1 MKKLT
6 RRILLCGLLCF
17 FVAIASAQQREITG
31 TVRDASGN
39 PVENASV
46 LVKGTTKGEPTNA
59 AGHFTISINNPKA
72 VLVISSVNFK
82 SKEITV
88 GQNSALDITLEAGTG
103 SLNEVVVTAY
113 GIKKSNKNL
122 GYSETTVGG
131 DEIAR
136 TNTVNPITALQG
148 KVAGVQVNVMSSAG
162 VQTSPYIQIRGAKVL
177 GGNNQPIFVIDG
189 NVLQN
194 NIVGGDAAD
203 GGSQLKN
210 LNPDDYESI
219 TVLKG
224 AAATAIYGS
233 RGLNGAV
240 VITTK
245 TGKAGKGIGVEY
257 STTYASTNVYSPFMK
272 LQNSYGMGFYYREGN
287 FAPDG
292 TQTVNDTNWGPAF
305 DGSMHPAVY
314 NPDTLVPYKAQP
326 NNWKTF
332 YQNGKYT
339 NNNVTLSGAAGK
351 TNYRFSYSN
360 TSDRGILPNNALN
373 RNAFDVKIGGEINKV
388 FSFDM
393 GLNYA
398 NTQTE
403 NFYNQSRYAWPGG
416 GNLGFDV
423 FYMPRNTDFA
433 TWHNTYRNADNS
445 TKPDNGFGYVVSGF
459 SILDKNH
466 YTNTENSFLGYLQLK
481 AQVSNWLDFS
491 ARGNINYLK
500 NFAETKNYG
509 NGQFN
514 SGGQYGVNSGYST
527 AYNLLFM
534 AHGFTS
540 VMNND
545 LKIDARVFNED
556 YGSLLGENYSAST
569 NGGLKVPNAFFL
581 DNSLNSL
588 FVAGQSNI
596 NYGYNN
602 ENNTFVHGPQAPS
615 TRTIG
620 IAGVINFNYKEFLNL
635 ELTARNDW
643 LSTLTYP
650 VNVPGKNNFSVFY
663 PSANLSYSF
672 YDNFKENMPSWL
684 SSGKIRASLAQV
696 GNAGVAGPY
705 TTGSGYLPGTTTNQN
720 GGSISSATQINGNV
734 KPNYNLK
741 PQIQKALELGTNLS
755 FFKNLLN
762 IDFTWYKTNTKNQL
776 LHIDGVQETGYN
788 KFYFNA
794 GNIQN
799 AGIELLVDVNPIK
812 TKDWNLD
819 FSVNLSH
826 NTGKIISF
834 YPGITKWN
842 ITGDYEGAQVWG
854 YQGGAYGDLV
864 VRGSTAFQTDPKTG
878 YPIIQNAN
886 RSTNTNPNNKVDF
899 ANYQYAY
906 VNSDSLVNMGKIEPN
921 MYAGFNFNL
930 RYKNFSLASQI
941 DGRFGGMVYSES
953 YTYAMGQGTPL
964 ASLKYRDQ
972 AHGGVARTD
981 SYTGKTVYN
990 GAVPNAVFGAG
1001 QKGNTVG
1008 NTNVDISG
1016 MTFKQAYDK
1025 GLVESWY
1032 APAYYDGGFGYNGTY
1047 DWENGLNYN
1056 GAVAKESWIM
1066 LREITLAYQ
1075 LPSSWIKKTH
1085 VFQGARLA
1093 ISARNI
1099 GYLYNSLPGK
1109 QNPESVQSNDPFNPW
1124 ITGGVPFARTYS
1136 ATLNVRF

>member
-6 RRILLCGLLCF
+6 KIIFLCSLLF
-17 FVAIASAQQREITG
+17 FAVGIVSAQQRIITG
-31 TVRDASGN
+31 IVKDATGN
-39 PVENASV
+39 PVSNASV
-46 LVKGTTKGEPTNA
+46 LIKGTTKGEATDIN
-59 AGHFTISINNPKA
+59 GHFSISITNPNA
-72 VLVISSVNFK
+72 VLVFSSVNFK
-82 SKEITV
+82 SKEVAV
-88 GQNSALDITLEAGTG
+88 GTNSVLNVTLEPGEG
-103 SLNEVVVTAY
+103 SLNAVVITAY
-113 GIKKSNKNL
+113 GIKKTNKNL
-122 GYSETTVGG
+122 GYSETTVSG

-194 NIVGGDAAD
+194 NIVNGDAAD

-224 AAATAIYGS
+224 AAATALYGS
-233 RGLNGAV
+233 RGINGAV

-257 STTYASTNVYSPFMK
+257 STTYANTDVYAPFMQ
-272 LQNSYGMGFYYREGN
+272 LQNTYGMGSYNREGA
-287 FAPDG
+287 FSRDG
-292 TQTVNDTNWGPAF
+292 TQTVTSSNWGPAF

-314 NPDTLVPYKAQP
+314 NPDTLVAYKAQP

-339 NNNVTLSGAAGK
+339 NNNITLSGGTGK
-351 TNYRFSYSN
+351 SNYRFSYSN
-360 TSDRGILPNNALN
+360 TNDLGILPNNKLS
-373 RNAFDVKIGGEINKV
+373 RNALDIKIGSEINKV
-388 FSFDM
+388 FSFEM
-393 GLNYA
+393 GINYA
-398 NTQTE
+398 NTVTK

-423 FYMPRNTDFA
+423 FYMPRNTNFA
-433 TWHNTYRNADNS
+433 AWHATYRNPDNS

-459 SILDKNH
+459 SILDKNNF
-466 YTNTENSFLGYLQLK
+466 TNTENSLLGYLQLK
-481 AQVSNWLDFS
+481 AQANSWLDFS

-500 NFAETKNYG
+500 NYGETKNYG

-514 SGGQYGVNSGYST
+514 SGGQYAVNFNST
-527 AYNLLFM
+527 TSYNLLFM
-534 AHGFTS
+534 AHASTS
-540 VMNND
+540 AMNND

-556 YGSLLGENYSAST
+556 YGDLLGESSYRTT
-569 NGGLKVPNAFFL
+569 NGGLKVPNQFFL
-581 DNSLNSL
+581 ANSINLPVYTIDGSGNFNGSINVYNSVPSTL
-588 FVAGQSNI
+588 TMGVAGIVNL
-596 NYGYNN
+596 
-602 ENNTFVHGPQAPS
+602 
-615 TRTIG
+615 
-620 IAGVINFNYKEFLNL
+620 NYKEYLNL
-635 ELTARNDW
+635 EITGRNDW

-650 VNVPGKNNFSVFY
+650 ASIPQGQNNYSVFY

-672 YDNFKENMPSWL
+672 YDNFKESMPSWL
-684 SSGKIRASLAQV
+684 SFGKIRASLAEV
-696 GNAGVAGPY
+696 GNAGVAGAY
-705 TTGSGYLPGTTTNQN
+705 STGSGYAPGVAVTSN
-720 GGSISSATQINGNV
+720 GSNIPSATEINGNV

-741 PQIQKALELGTNLS
+741 PQIQKAIELGTNLA

-762 IDFTWYKTNTKNQL
+762 IDFTWYKTNTINQL
-776 LHIDGVQETGYN
+776 LHINGVQETGYN

-799 AGIELLVDVNPIK
+799 KGIELLVDVNPVR

-826 NTGKIISF
+826 NVGKIVSF
-834 YPGITKWN
+834 YPGITSWQ
-842 ITGDYEGAQVWG
+842 ITSGYEGAEVWG
-854 YQGGAYGDLV
+854 YQGGAYGVLQV
-864 VRGSTAFQTDPKTG
+864 QGGTAFNIDPKTG
-878 YPIIQNAN
+878 YPIIQNAG
-886 RSTNTNPNNKVDF
+886 RSTRTDSARKVDF
-899 ANYQYAY
+899 ANYQYSY
-906 VNSDSLVNMGKIEPN
+906 INGDSLVNMGKIEPD
-921 MYAGFNFNL
+921 MYAGFNLNL
-930 RYKNFSLASQI
+930 RYKNFSLATQL

-972 AHGGVARTD
+972 AHGGVARID
-981 SYTGKTVYN
+981 SYTGLTVYN
-990 GAVPNAVFGAG
+990 GAVPNAVFDQG
-1001 QKGNTVG
+1001 QKGNTPG

-1025 GLVESWY
+1025 GYVESWY

-1066 LREITLAYQ
+1066 LREITLGYQ

-1085 VFQGARLA
+1085 VFQGARILV
-1093 ISARNI
+1093 SARNI

-1136 ATLNVRF
+1136 ATLDVRF

>member
-6 RRILLCGLLCF
+6 QRILLCTMMCF
-17 FVAIASAQQREITG
+17 FVAIASAQQRTVTG
-31 TVRDASGN
+31 TVKDNSGL

-46 LVKGTTKGEPTNA
+46 LVRGTTNGVATDA
-59 AGHFTISINNPKA
+59 AGNFSINVAGPKA
-72 VLVISSVNFK
+72 FLVISSVNFK
-82 SKEITV
+82 TKEIQV
-88 GQNSALDITLEAGTG
+88 GQNTTLNVSLEAGTG
-103 SLNEVVVTAY
+103 ALNAVVITAY
-113 GIKKSNKNL
+113 GIKKQNKNL
-122 GYSETTVGG
+122 GYSETTVSG

-148 KVAGVQVNVMSSAG
+148 KVAGVQVNVVSSAG

-233 RGLNGAV
+233 RGINGAI

-257 STTYASTNVYSPFMK
+257 SSTYATTNVYAPFMK

-305 DGSMHPAVY
+305 DGTMHPSVN
-314 NPDTLVPYKAQP
+314 NPDTLVPYIAQP

-339 NNNVTLSGAAGK
+339 NNNVTLSGGSAK

-360 TSDRGILPNNALN
+360 TSDLGILPNNALN
-373 RNAFDVKIGGEINKV
+373 RNAFDIKIGGEINKV

-393 GLNYA
+393 GVNYA
-398 NTQTE
+398 NTKTK

-433 TWHNTYRNADNS
+433 TWHATYRNADNS
-445 TKPDNGFGYVVSGF
+445 TKPDNGFTYVVSGL
-459 SILDKNH
+459 SILDKNN
-466 YTNTENSFLGYLQLK
+466 YTNNENSLLGYTQLK
-481 AQVSNWLDFS
+481 AQVNNWLDFS
-491 ARGNINYLK
+491 GRANINYLK

-514 SGGQYGVNSGYST
+514 SGGQYSINGSNAT
-527 AYNLLFM
+527 NYNLLFM

-545 LKIDARVFNED
+545 LKIDVRLLNEY
-556 YGSLLGENYSAST
+556 YGNLLGESYSAST

-581 DNSLNSL
+581 DNSVNSL
-588 FVAGQSNI
+588 FTTSSI
-596 NYGYNN
+596 NYGYYNQN
-602 ENNTFVHGPQAPS
+602 GQFVHGPQLPS

-620 IAGVINFNYKEFLNL
+620 VGAVVNLNFKGYLNL
-635 ELTARNDW
+635 ELTGRNDW
-643 LSTLTYP
+643 LSNLTYP
-650 VNVPGKNNFSVFY
+650 VIVPGNNNYSVFY

-672 YDNFKENMPSWL
+672 YDNFKESMPSWF
-684 SSGKIRASLAQV
+684 SSGKIRASLAEV

-705 TTGSGYLPGTTTNQN
+705 STGGGYLPGITVDQN
-720 GGSISSATQINGNV
+720 GASISSATQINGNV
-734 KPNYNLK
+734 KITPDLK
-741 PQIQKALELGTNLS
+741 PQIQKSLELGTNLS
-755 FFKNLLN
+755 FFRNMLN
-762 IDFTWYKTNTKNQL
+762 IDFTWYKTNTRNQL

-799 AGIELLVDVNPIK
+799 KGIELLVDVNPVR

-826 NTGKIISF
+826 NVGKIVSF

-854 YQGGAYGDLV
+854 YEGGSYGVLE
-864 VRGSTAFQTDPKTG
+864 VRGSTAFQIDPKTG
-878 YPIIQNAN
+878 YPIIQNAA
-886 RSTNTNPNNKVDF
+886 RSTRTDSARKVDF

-921 MYAGFNFNL
+921 MMAGFNLNL
-930 RYKNFSLASQI
+930 RYKNFSLSSQI

-964 ASLKYRDQ
+964 ASLQYRDQ
-972 AHGGVARTD
+972 AHGGVARID

-990 GAVPNAVFGAG
+990 GAVPNAVFAAGEKSLITGA
-1001 QKGNTVG
+1001 
-1008 NTNVDISG
+1008 DIGG
-1016 MTFKQAYDK
+1016 MTFKDAYAK

-1032 APAYYDGGFGYNGTY
+1032 APAYYDGGFGFNGTY

-1066 LREITLAYQ
+1066 LREITIGYQ
-1075 LPSSWIKKTH
+1075 LPSSWIKKTR

-1099 GYLYNSLPGK
+1099 GYLYNSLPGG
-1109 QNPESVQSNDPFNPW
+1109 QNPESIQSNDPFNPW

-1136 ATLNVRF
+1136 ATINVRF